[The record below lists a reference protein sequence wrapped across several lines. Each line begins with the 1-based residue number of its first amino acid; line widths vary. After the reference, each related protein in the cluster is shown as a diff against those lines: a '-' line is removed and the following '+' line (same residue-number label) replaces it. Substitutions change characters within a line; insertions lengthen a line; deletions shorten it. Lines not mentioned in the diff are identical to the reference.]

1 MSWIRK
7 SPFDPDED
15 PAKHM
20 LELLSKEA
28 ERAGA
33 PFSDEEQEILATRT
47 IIPVEL
53 DIRARN
59 LIEQMLER
67 ETVAGPD
74 RDPKSFGN
82 SLEWTDCDNG
92 PNVVELTIA
101 APSNTMGIVAQ
112 GQDWARRLCF
122 CGCDTH
128 DAFRRCNKP
137 LVRSQVNHGFSF
149 TSASRRF
156 EVFDFAAAAV
166 SSPVQCLT
174 TSHSS
179 PRG

>member
-7 SPFDPDED
+7 SPFDRDED
-15 PAKHM
+15 PAKRM
-20 LELLSKEA
+20 LELLAKEA

-33 PFSDEEQEILATRT
+33 PFSEEEQEILATRT

-82 SLEWTDCDNG
+82 SLEWADCDNG

-101 APSNTMGIVAQ
+101 VAS
-112 GQDWARRLCF
+112 DRRAMHPPPTQWGLWLKDKIGLV
-122 CGCDTH
+122 GC
-128 DAFRRCNKP
+128 A
-137 LVRSQVNHGFSF
+137 
-149 TSASRRF
+149 
-156 EVFDFAAAAV
+156 FAAVILMMLFVAAI
-166 SSPVQCLT
+166 SLLFD
-174 TSHSS
+174 HK
-179 PRG
+179 